1 MEIYFFSTTMFLLKE
16 ILDWEAGIKSVE
28 LEIVFKETY
37 VFFLK
42 RSWKRGGGRKAVKEG
57 CFSSILFR

>member
-1 MEIYFFSTTMFLLKE
+1 MEIYFFSTTMLLNE
-16 ILDWEAGIKSVE
+16 ILDWEADIKSVE

>member
-1 MEIYFFSTTMFLLKE
+1 MEIYIFSSTMLLNE

>member
-1 MEIYFFSTTMFLLKE
+1 MEIYIFSSTMLLNE

-42 RSWKRGGGRKAVKEG
+42 RSWKRDGGRKAVKEG